1 MNPKYR
7 IITNMQWRPSSII
20 ALRIIANLSQAQLGD
35 LVGVA
40 RQRIG
45 NLENRDKPVT
55 AVLAAS
61 FHLVR
66 RLKDISIKEIEEE
79 IQASPYLTRKD
90 GV

>member
-1 MNPKYR
+1 ME
-7 IITNMQWRPSSII
+7 WRPSSII

-55 AVLAAS
+55 STLAAS

-79 IQASPYLTRKD
+79 IQSSPYLTRKD
-90 GV
+90 GE

>member
-1 MNPKYR
+1 ME
-7 IITNMQWRPSSII
+7 WRPSSII

-55 AVLAAS
+55 RTLAAS

-90 GV
+90 GE

>member
-1 MNPKYR
+1 ME
-7 IITNMQWRPSSII
+7 WRPSSII

-55 AVLAAS
+55 STLAAS

>member
-1 MNPKYR
+1 ME
-7 IITNMQWRPSSII
+7 WRPSSII

-55 AVLAAS
+55 STLAAS

-90 GV
+90 GE